1 VRAPDFGSRV
11 LLAALLPAAGIAIAL
26 AWYFMHARL
35 EDLEQELH
43 NRGIAMAR
51 QLAPAMEFG
60 VFSGNRELLRKLTTA
75 AMREAD
81 VVGLSVLDAK
91 GTALVTRGK
100 LVEAPRKDA
109 SPLKGG
115 IVSAAGDVVVYGAPV
130 GPLQALSDD
139 LFAENLPDVPAA
151 HASIGTVLVALSR
164 ASTDRRKRELVLSA
178 STITALLLLVTGLV
192 ARTLAR
198 DVTAPVLR
206 LAKVVSDIKRGNL
219 GARASGDS
227 PGVLKLLEAGIN
239 EMAAALAESRG
250 EMENRISAATAQL
263 QEEKD
268 RAEQA
273 NRAKTQFLAAAS
285 HDLRQPLQA
294 AGLFVGTL
302 SLRNRDPQLAEVIG
316 RVEKALAGV
325 ESVLEALLDISR
337 LDAGV
342 VAPRLERFPVAAV
355 LRSALETLA
364 EAAARRGITLRFR
377 AGRSWCESDRLLL
390 ERIVANLVSNALQHS
405 EGKRILL
412 ACRPCG
418 KDLRIE
424 VRDNGR
430 GIAPDRHREI
440 FREFVQLANPGRSHE
455 KGLGL
460 GLAIVERLA
469 RLLGHPLYLRSCPG
483 KGSTFGIV
491 VPKVDAVATIEKP
504 SAGETA
510 GGDIFGAH
518 ILILDDDEEIL
529 AALGTFLSHHGAV
542 PLLAR
547 NLEQAEAILRAQGPP
562 HLIISDYRLGAAS
575 DGLSAISQLR
585 RQFAPHAP
593 AVVLTGDI
601 SPSVLRK
608 VSDAGL
614 ALLNKPVRMSS
625 LVQTLSAAL
634 HTISSTSPRLDSD

>member
-1 VRAPDFGSRV
+1 MRAPDFGSRV
-11 LLAALLPAAGIAIAL
+11 LVAALLPAAGIAIAL
-26 AWYFMHARL
+26 AWYFTHARL
-35 EDLEQELH
+35 EDLELELH
-43 NRGIAMAR
+43 NRGMAMAR
-51 QLAPAMEFG
+51 QLAPATEFG
-60 VFSGNRELLRKLTTA
+60 LFSGDRDLLRKLSAA
-75 AMREAD
+75 AMHEAD
-81 VVGLSVLDAK
+81 VVGVSVLNAQ
-91 GTALVTRGK
+91 GTVLATHGK
-100 LVEAPRKDA
+100 LAEAVGGELSLRQP
-109 SPLKGG
+109 G
-115 IVSAAGDVVVYGAPV
+115 IVSAAGDVVVYGSPV

-139 LFAENLPDVPAA
+139 LFGENLPEAPAA
-151 HASIGTVLVALSR
+151 QASIGTVLVALSR
-164 ASTDRRKRELVLSA
+164 VSTDRRKRELVLSA
-178 STITALLLLVTGLV
+178 TVITALWLLIAGLV
-192 ARTLAR
+192 AHMLAR
-198 DVTAPVLR
+198 DVTAPILR

-219 GARASGDS
+219 GARASADT
-227 PGVLKLLEAGIN
+227 PGVLKLLEAGVN

-250 EMENRISAATAQL
+250 EMESRISAATAQL
-263 QEEKD
+263 QKEKD

-302 SLRNRDPQLAEVIG
+302 SLRNRDPQLAEVIA
-316 RVEKALAGV
+316 RVEKALASV

-342 VAPRLERFPVAAV
+342 VAPRLERFPVAVV

-364 EAAARRGITLRFR
+364 EAAARRGIALRCH

-390 ERIVANLVSNALQHS
+390 ERIVVNLVSNALQHG
-405 EGKRILL
+405 EGKRVLL

-418 KDLRIE
+418 KDQRIE
-424 VRDNGR
+424 VRDNGK
-430 GIAPDRHREI
+430 GIAQERHQEI

-504 SAGETA
+504 SAAEVA
-510 GGDIFGAH
+510 SGDIFGAR

-529 AALGTFLSHHGAV
+529 AALGAFLSHHGAV

-547 NLEQAEAILRAQGPP
+547 DLKEAEAILCAQGPP
-562 HLIISDYRLGAAS
+562 HLIVSDYRLGAAS

-614 ALLNKPVRMSS
+614 TLLNKPVRMNS
-625 LVQTLSAAL
+625 LVQTLSATL
-634 HTISSTSPRLDSD
+634 HTISPTRRHPD

>member
-1 VRAPDFGSRV
+1 VRPPDFGSRV

-26 AWYFMHARL
+26 AWYFLHARL
-35 EDLEQELH
+35 EDLELELR
-43 NRGIAMAR
+43 NRGMAMAR

-60 VFSGNRELLRKLTTA
+60 VFSGNRELLHKLSTA
-75 AMREAD
+75 ATRETD
-81 VVGLSVLDAK
+81 VVGISVLDAK

-100 LVEAPRKDA
+100 LLEAPRSDL
-109 SPLKGG
+109 SLLKGG
-115 IVSAAGDVVVYGAPV
+115 IVSEVGDVVVFGAPV

-139 LFAENLPDVPAA
+139 LFSENLPDVPAA
-151 HASIGTVLVALSR
+151 RASIGTVLVALSR
-164 ASTDRRKRELVLSA
+164 VSTDRRKRELILSA
-178 STITALLLLVTGLV
+178 TLITALWLLVAGLV
-192 ARTLAR
+192 AHMLAR

-219 GARASGDS
+219 GARASTDT

-239 EMAAALAESRG
+239 EMAAALAESRA

-263 QEEKD
+263 QKEKD

-302 SLRNRDPQLAEVIG
+302 SLRNRDPQLAEVIA
-316 RVEKALAGV
+316 RVENALASV

-364 EAAARRGITLRFR
+364 ESAARRGIDLRFH

-390 ERIVANLVSNALQHS
+390 ERILANLVSNALQHA
-405 EGKRILL
+405 EGNRVLL

-424 VRDNGR
+424 VRDNGK
-430 GIAPDRHREI
+430 GIAPERHREI

-469 RLLGHPLYLRSCPG
+469 RLLSHSLYLRSCPG

-491 VPKVDAVATIEKP
+491 VPKVDAVATIEEP
-504 SAGETA
+504 SAGEA
-510 GGDIFGAH
+510 ANRGIFGAH

-529 AALGTFLSHHGAV
+529 AALGALLSHHGAV

-547 NLEQAEAILRAQGPP
+547 NVEEAEALLHAEGPP
-562 HLIISDYRLGAAS
+562 HLILSDYRLGATS
-575 DGLSAISQLR
+575 DGLSAISRLR

-614 ALLNKPVRMSS
+614 TLLNKPVRMSS
-625 LVQTLSAAL
+625 LVQTLSATLRTA
-634 HTISSTSPRLDSD
+634 SYPD